1 MWYHF
6 SYLFRICVVD
16 KTNSYIKITLYTHY
30 KKYYE
35 IFRKSHSRNKS
46 WIRIFMII
54 ELISLSIILKL
65 NIWIVTRL
73 ESLHNNIFDFKNY
86 KYHTLRNLFSW
97 VTVVNNI
104 NKYFYITARTIINKN
119 HLSKHYLTLANV
131 LFSGKRQLSALIISQ
146 STTPWRMELYQK
158 NVLLCK
164 ATCWYRRNELHKN
177 TEINNAW
184 C

>member
-1 MWYHF
+1 MNKNIHDYRINIIKYHP
-6 SYLFRICVVD
+6 
-16 KTNSYIKITLYTHY
+16 
-30 KKYYE
+30 E
-35 IFRKSHSRNKS
+35 I
-46 WIRIFMII
+46 
-54 ELISLSIILKL
+54 
-65 NIWIVTRL
+65 TRL